1 MNECLEKLTQ
11 SRETGLTSLR
21 NFMNMSASFDSYH
34 LYSSIKMVWSL
45 TEKSLPPAKTF
56 PSNVKSGWTDT
67 KFRDSNFDSYLSF
80 RTACGKQDA
89 YDYLVLGVLLP
100 IWYSYEEESSTAF
113 KNWVYQ
119 NLKNRSKAGL
129 PVVNRLLFKLL
140 NLEHGIKVIDEL
152 KVPASYNTDKNRQNI
167 VQEVNSLMTKYG
179 VGADEYLFRKQIP
192 SKKILGGFICRLDSA
207 IFDQTAN
214 TRLHKE
220 ILKRLVNI

>member
-34 LYSSIKMVWSL
+34 LYSSIKMVWTV
-45 TEKSLPPAKTF
+45 TEKSLPPAKAF
-56 PSNVKSGWTDT
+56 PANVKSGWTDN

-80 RTACGKQDA
+80 RTASAKQDA
-89 YDYLVLGVLLP
+89 YDYLALGVLVPL
-100 IWYSYEEESSTAF
+100 WYSYEEDSSPAF
-113 KNWVYQ
+113 KNWVYK
-119 NLKNRSKAGL
+119 NLKTRSTAGL
-129 PVVNRLLFKLL
+129 PVINRLLFKLL

-152 KVPASYNTDKNRQNI
+152 KVPSIYNTEKNRQNL
-167 VQEVNSLMTKYG
+167 VQEVNTLMNKYG
-179 VGADEYLFRKQIP
+179 VGANEYLFRKQIP

-207 IFDQTAN
+207 VFDQTAN

-220 ILKRLVNI
+220 VLKRLVNI

>member
-11 SRETGLTSLR
+11 SRETGLTSVR
-21 NFMNMSASFDSYH
+21 NFMNMSASYDTYH
-34 LYSSIKMVWSL
+34 LYGSIKMIWTL
-45 TEKSLPPAKTF
+45 TEKSLPPAKSF
-56 PSNVKSGWTDT
+56 PASIKSSWTDP
-67 KFRDSNFDSYLSF
+67 KFRDSNFEFSLPF
-80 RTACGKQDA
+80 RTACAKQDA
-89 YDYLVLGVLLP
+89 YDYLTIGLLLP
-100 IWYSYEEESSTAF
+100 LWFSYEEDTNNAF

-119 NLKNRSKAGL
+119 NLRSRSKAGL
-129 PVVNRLLFKLL
+129 PVINKLLFKLL

-152 KVPASYNTDKNRQNI
+152 KVPAGYSTEKNRQNLVHEI
-167 VQEVNSLMTKYG
+167 NGLMTKYG
-179 VGADEYLFRKQIP
+179 VGANEYLFRKQIQ

>member
-34 LYSSIKMVWSL
+34 LYSSIKMVWTL
-45 TEKSLPPAKTF
+45 TEKSLPPAKSF
-56 PSNVKSGWTDT
+56 PAAVKSSWTDA
-67 KFRDSNFDSYLSF
+67 KYRDSNFDSYLSF
-80 RTACGKQDA
+80 RAAAGKQDA
-89 YDYLVLGVLLP
+89 YDYLVLGILLP
-100 IWYSYEEESSTAF
+100 IWYSCEEDSSPAF
-113 KNWVYQ
+113 QNWVYQ
-119 NLKNRSKAGL
+119 NLKTRSKAGL
-129 PVVNRLLFKLL
+129 PVINRLLFKLL
-140 NLEHGIKVIDEL
+140 NLEHSIKVIDEL
-152 KVPASYNTDKNRQNI
+152 KIPAGYNTEKNRQNL
-167 VQEVNSLMTKYG
+167 VQEVNTLMTKYG

>member
-34 LYSSIKMVWSL
+34 LYSSLKMIWTL
-45 TEKSLPPAKTF
+45 TERSLPPAKVF
-56 PSNVKSGWTDT
+56 PNSVKTTWTEA

-80 RTACGKQDA
+80 RAACAKQDA
-89 YDYLVLGVLLP
+89 YDYIVLGILLP
-100 IWYSYEEESSTAF
+100 IWYSYEEESSQAF
-113 KNWVYQ
+113 KTWVYQ
-119 NLKNRSKAGL
+119 NLRSRSKAGL
-129 PVVNRLLFKLL
+129 PVINKLLFKLI

-152 KVPASYNTDKNRQNI
+152 KIPAGYNTEKNRQNLVKEI
-167 VQEVNSLMTKYG
+167 NVLMTKYG
-179 VGADEYLFRKQIP
+179 VAANEYLFRKQVP

-220 ILKRLVNI
+220 ILKRLVNV

>member
-21 NFMNMSASFDSYH
+21 NFMNMSASYDSYH
-34 LYSSIKMVWSL
+34 LYSSIKMVWAL
-45 TEKSLPPAKTF
+45 TEKSLPPAKTL
-56 PSNVKSGWTDT
+56 PASVKSIWTDA

-80 RTACGKQDA
+80 RTASAIQDA
-89 YDYLVLGVLLP
+89 YDYIVFGVLLP
-100 IWYSYEEESSTAF
+100 LWYSYEEESSPEF

-119 NLKNRSKAGL
+119 NLKTRSKAGL
-129 PVVNRLLFKLL
+129 PVINTLLFKLL

-152 KVPASYNTDKNRQNI
+152 KVPATYSTEKNRQNL

-179 VGADEYLFRKQIP
+179 VGANEYLFRKQVP

-214 TRLHKE
+214 SRLHKE
-220 ILKRLVNI
+220 ILKQLVNI

>member
-34 LYSSIKMVWSL
+34 IYSSIKMVWTL
-45 TEKSLPPAKTF
+45 TEKSLPPAKAF
-56 PSNVKSGWTDT
+56 PATVKSSWTDT
-67 KFRDSNFDSYLSF
+67 KFRDSNFDLYLSF
-80 RTACGKQDA
+80 RTAAAKQDA
-89 YDYLVLGVLLP
+89 YDYLKLGVLVPL
-100 IWYSYEEESSTAF
+100 WYSYEEESSPAF

-119 NLKNRSKAGL
+119 TFKTRSTAGL
-129 PVVNRLLFKLL
+129 PVINVLLFKLL

-152 KVPASYNTDKNRQNI
+152 KVPAIYNTEKNRPSL
-167 VQEVNSLMTKYG
+167 VQEVNTLMNKYG
-179 VGADEYLFRKQIP
+179 VGANEYLFRKQIP

-207 IFDQTAN
+207 VFDQTAN

-220 ILKRLVNI
+220 VLKRLVNI